1 MATIAHLS
9 DVHFGAHGT
18 ACIDTTTFETIFFV
32 LWVIGGL
39 PSALYLGG
47 NFTMLM
53 DKHPGAACWPCE
65 EGKWAGRNPIFQ
77 PGFAMFPA
85 IP

>member
-1 MATIAHLS
+1 
-9 DVHFGAHGT
+9 
-18 ACIDTTTFETIFFV
+18 
-32 LWVIGGL
+32 
-39 PSALYLGG
+39 
-47 NFTMLM
+47 MLM